1 MFMNMTF
8 IYFCFC
14 LMIRRPPRST
24 RTDTLFPYTTLFR
37 SRHLIEAEALV
48 ARPVEIGGARQ
59 LQGRRAFHKAAARH
73 IGPALVHN
81 VQRPVSA
88 VEIVRTALIALA
100 ALEIRQ
106 HIGIAPAVR
115 AECRPQIG
123 RASCRARRCQEGYYT
138 VERVTLKQKTTTIN
152 MQHIQ

>member
-88 VEIVRTALIALA
+88 VEIVRPALIALA

-115 AECRPQIG
+115 AECRPLDVLKGMPAAIDH
-123 RASCRARRCQEGYYT
+123 RLDPARPPPSAPPPPIP
-138 VERVTLKQKTTTIN
+138 L
-152 MQHIQ
+152 